1 MPALRT
7 MLRWHGPLVAFS
19 LAMAVLSVALVVAWL
34 VDDRTLLGAP
44 LWAKP
49 LKFALSFTFY
59 GLTLA
64 WLLSRSTRAR
74 RLGWWTGTV
83 AVVAS
88 LVEMVVITGQAA
100 RGSRSHFNTDTA
112 FDQMLFSLMGATVA
126 VIYVATLVVGV
137 LLLRSRLQD
146 PATAWA
152 LRLGV
157 LVSLLG
163 MSVGVVMV
171 VNQGHAVGVAD
182 GGPGLPLLGWS
193 TTGGDLRIGHFVGMH
208 ALQGLPL
215 LAGLLSLRGRD
226 LDASVRLRVVLVAAA
241 AYAAVVVLVT
251 WQALRGQPLLA
262 PDGLT
267 LAAAALVAAGA
278 AAALARQGRR
288 VDRVPALATH

>member
-19 LAMAVLSVALVVAWL
+19 LSMAVLSVALVVAWL

-251 WQALRGQPLLA
+251 WQALRAQPLLA

-288 VDRVPALATH
+288 ADRVPALATH

>member
-1 MPALRT
+1 
-7 MLRWHGPLVAFS
+7 
-19 LAMAVLSVALVVAWL
+19 MAVLSVALVVAWL

>member
-19 LAMAVLSVALVVAWL
+19 LSMAVLSVALVVAWL